1 VTPQPQ
7 LKGWFSFYF
16 TTDGDSDEPE
26 RCYYRFAVEGDRQTF
41 VSYFQ
46 NYGDF
51 ARRSGELEEQYGLH
65 DVSGSIGDLEGFI
78 SDEVEEDRQMALM
91 KEWRT
96 WFKEHGFTTG
106 EIFEVALNDGEI
118 PRDIEDNPESRLFY
132 NQLDDIRALFQ

>member
-1 VTPQPQ
+1 MTTR

-16 TTDGDSDEPE
+16 DTPTDNEDPD
-26 RCYYRFAVEGDRQTF
+26 RCYCRFSIEGDEQTYIA
-41 VSYFQ
+41 YFR

-51 ARRSGELEEQYGLH
+51 ARRSSELEEIYGVH
-65 DVSGSIGDLEGFI
+65 DVSASIGDLEGFI

-91 KEWRT
+91 EEWRT